1 MDLFLPWA
9 NAMLV
14 EQIDNELP
22 VKWTDLV
29 HRCSTVKDLAL
40 ELIEF
45 FDINIHWKHREL
57 YDALTVVA
65 GLKRI
70 EDKNLNSLDLRLR
83 VETLLDM
90 KLKGED
96 FQVRRASRKLEKER
110 KITENPEDT
119 CIKTEQ
125 SAETTGSRE
134 RKKKRKKKKKDHEK
148 VPGEKKRNSKHID
161 RAKEK
166 GDAKRKDSSAVET
179 EHKERTRKAKT
190 AKETKVTESNIEKQI
205 HVYESVTHVRS
216 EETEGNSRKKASEK
230 NVKKDETKERQKRC
244 SISDGHCES
253 TETKEGEINNNC
265 VESRPKKE
273 LTSADIGIGERHGS
287 YISTEE
293 WDPNTEEF
301 VV

>member
-70 EDKNLNSLDLRLR
+70 EDKSLNSLDLRLR

-148 VPGEKKRNSKHID
+148 VPGEKKQKFKTHRQCK
-161 RAKEK
+161 RKRGCKEK
-166 GDAKRKDSSAVET
+166 RFLMQLRLSIKREQGRQKLQKKPKLLRVISRS
-179 EHKERTRKAKT
+179 
-190 AKETKVTESNIEKQI
+190 QI
-205 HVYESVTHVRS
+205 HVYESVTDVRS

-230 NVKKDETKERQKRC
+230 NC
-244 SISDGHCES
+244 
-253 TETKEGEINNNC
+253 
-265 VESRPKKE
+265 
-273 LTSADIGIGERHGS
+273 
-287 YISTEE
+287 
-293 WDPNTEEF
+293 
-301 VV
+301 